1 MYIDSGKMNELDIKV
16 KVLDY
21 LKKHKPV
28 AIYGSEVRF
37 QFATRRADLVLI
49 EGGLTTAFEIKSA
62 RDNVVRLEEQIESYK
77 KYFDFCY
84 VVCEE
89 KNIKSVRAVLNK
101 NIGIIVV
108 SSDSV
113 QLVRKAKHYK
123 KHDKYSLA
131 STISVQNY
139 KKYFNFSSKLSHY
152 EFCKSLVENTTLE
165 QIRGISR
172 HFLSLRYQ
180 LPTTQFKIETHNAQ
194 ITADDIRT
202 ISYRPPAPLTKT
214 DEAYT

>member
-1 MYIDSGKMNELDIKV
+1 MNELDIKV

-21 LKKHKPV
+21 FKKYNAG

-37 QFATRRADLVLI
+37 EFATRRADLVLI

-62 RDNVVRLEEQIESYK
+62 RDNVLRLEEQIESYK

-89 KNIKSVRAVLNK
+89 QNIKSIRAVLNK

-108 SSDSV
+108 SSDSI
-113 QLVRKAKHYK
+113 QWIRKAKHYK

-139 KKYFNFSSKLSHY
+139 KKHFNFNAKLSHY
-152 EFCKSLVENTTLE
+152 ELCKSLVKSSTLE
-165 QIRGISR
+165 QVRDISR
-172 HFLSLRYQ
+172 HFLSIRYQ
-180 LPTTQFKIETHNAQ
+180 LPTALFKIETNEAQ

-202 ISYRPPAPLTKT
+202 ITYGSPTLLTKI
-214 DEAYT
+214 DEAYTECTDR